1 MAKLTAV
8 GALCVVVLM
17 GATACA
23 RRQRPAAVPVQS
35 PAIEAPPP
43 APPAMPE
50 PAPAPPPTESDEEA
64 FARKTL
70 EELNTER
77 PLADVLFE
85 YNSSTLR
92 DPDRQVLET
101 NARWME
107 RWTTTRVT
115 VEGHCDARG
124 TAEYNLALGD
134 RRASAVKNY
143 LLGLG
148 VAAERIAVVSKGNE
162 QPVCHEETEDCW
174 QRNRRGHFL
183 ITAK

>member
-1 MAKLTAV
+1 MAKLTTV
-8 GALCVVVLM
+8 GALCLTVLI

-23 RRQRPAAVPVQS
+23 RRPRPTAVPAQN
-35 PAIEAPPP
+35 AATEAPPP

-50 PAPAPPPTESDEEA
+50 PAPPPSTETDDEA

-70 EELNTER
+70 EELNAER
-77 PLADVLFE
+77 PMADVSFE

-92 DPDRQVLET
+92 DSDRHVLET
-101 NARWME
+101 NARWMQ
-107 RWTTTRVT
+107 RWATTQVT
-115 VEGHCDARG
+115 VEGHCDSRG

-134 RRASAVKNY
+134 RRAAAVKNY

-148 VAAERIAVVSKGNE
+148 VIAERIAVVSKGKE
-162 QPVCHEETEDCW
+162 QPVCHEQTEDCW